1 MPRLIVSIIIILLS
15 LFFSCEEKKD
25 YQKLIGKWVRPDG
38 GYTLEIT
45 AVNEPQIT
53 AGYYNPGKINI
64 SNAEIRKVNDKE
76 EIYIEFFDTNYMGSY
91 YKLIFD
97 QNRDQLIGTYYQAT
111 LKQTYNIYFVKM
123 K

>member
-1 MPRLIVSIIIILLS
+1 MNRLLFHFVFVFILLI
-15 LFFSCEEKKD
+15 FSCKEKKD

-45 AVNEPQIT
+45 EVKENQIT
-53 AGYYNPGKINI
+53 AGYYNPAKINI
-64 SNAEIRKVNDKE
+64 AKSEIRNINGKE
-76 EIYIEFFDTNYMGSY
+76 EIYIEFYDTNYMGSY

-97 QNRDQLIGTYYQAT
+97 QKHDQLIGTYYQAGFE
-111 LKQTYNIYFVKM
+111 QTFNIYFVKM